1 MAAGERLLVD
11 ADVLDCFGLAA
22 GQSASNRAFLDT
34 VHLVPAQAELIAD
47 SFLASDLQ
55 PFDPPDF
62 QHWENCAQIDASSR
76 APALLF
82 AWFLGTPEPLSAY
95 DASTDPPTELQ
106 GNVFIGTGGVG
117 VLPGGTLASVPVAI
131 TGIELRR
138 LAGLFVP
145 AALFVALIQIVGMYV
160 ASAGYVL
167 AVLALPRHQSLL
179 RSLAMALATP
189 LALYVVFER
198 MFQVTLPHG
207 ALAAAFGL

>member
-1 MAAGERLLVD
+1 MVSRRALEIATAILTGGFGVAVVVSSFDNGIGWSAAGID
-11 ADVLDCFGLAA
+11 AGTF
-22 GQSASNRAFLDT
+22 
-34 VHLVPAQAELIAD
+34 P
-47 SFLASDLQ
+47 FLA
-55 PFDPPDF
+55 
-62 QHWENCAQIDASSR
+62 
-76 APALLF
+76 
-82 AWFLGTPEPLSAY
+82 
-95 DASTDPPTELQ
+95 
-106 GNVFIGTGGVG
+106 GVIIVAGSLYNLARG

-145 AALFVALIQIVGMYV
+145 AALFVALIPIVGMYV
-160 ASAGYVL
+160 ASAGYVF

-179 RSLAMALATP
+179 RSLAMASATP